1 MRQVELAD
9 DDLDVHA
16 EVVFVA
22 ENLDHAAARI
32 LGRRGPVGDLHIH
45 HQAFEIV
52 PLAAA
57 RLFAED
63 AIVVGRL
70 LARGLLCLSPRH
82 GNRGHRPMRSG
93 RSGMHAPGAWA
104 FVHRRAIPSRAE

>member
-22 ENLDHAAARI
+22 ENLDDAAARI

-63 AIVVGRL
+63 AVGVGLSALRCAVDCFAGGL
-70 LARGLLCLSPRH
+70 PRSSQRRARTGHPARGLLV
-82 GNRGHRPMRSG
+82 RSG
-93 RSGMHAPGAWA
+93 WA
-104 FVHRRAIPSRAE
+104 TPSRAE